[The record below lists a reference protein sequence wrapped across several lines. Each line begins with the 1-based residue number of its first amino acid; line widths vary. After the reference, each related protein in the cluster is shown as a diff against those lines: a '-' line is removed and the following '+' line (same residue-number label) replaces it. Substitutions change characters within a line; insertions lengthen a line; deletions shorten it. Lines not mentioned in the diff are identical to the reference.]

1 MLLHGFRQ
9 PGFTL
14 LHELNATDD
23 DDAGTDP
30 GSTLM
35 LVHAPSTATS
45 QRRGSGA
52 ARQAFTREVHR
63 WGHNV
68 DIFRTSSCYSTV
80 VLVLRVEPSGV
91 EDTVSIEC
99 VPYRLPD
106 EITVGDTVS
115 SLMPGTFRHV
125 LLDPL
130 TQCCLAP
137 FDIRFVPV
145 CSRSSINVEP
155 GSVPASSSS
164 VALSPW
170 SNVKPGCLNQQQG
183 RVDLSRT
190 PAPREA
196 VEPFQIHVAFGCGG
210 TERLDHNAAR
220 HLCVHTEEA
229 RVRNEEVGHRVLI
242 ELLQD
247 ELAIVE

>member
-1 MLLHGFRQ
+1 M
-9 PGFTL
+9 
-14 LHELNATDD
+14 
-23 DDAGTDP
+23 
-30 GSTLM
+30 STLCP
-35 LVHAPSTATS
+35 HRCTS
-45 QRRGSGA
+45 
-52 ARQAFTREVHR
+52 
-63 WGHNV
+63 
-68 DIFRTSSCYSTV
+68 
-80 VLVLRVEPSGV
+80 RVNA
-91 EDTVSIEC
+91 
-99 VPYRLPD
+99 
-106 EITVGDTVS
+106 
-115 SLMPGTFRHV
+115 
-125 LLDPL
+125 
-130 TQCCLAP
+130 CLAAP
-137 FDIRFVPV
+137 DPRRWLVAV
-145 CSRSSINVEP
+145 LGACTSINVEP

-220 HLCVHTEEA
+220 RLYVHTEEA
-229 RVRNEEVGHRVLI
+229 RMRNEEVGHRVLI